1 MGNPILYIV
10 IPCYNEEAVLPLTS
24 GMFLKKIK
32 DLAAAGKISDKSR
45 ILFVNDGSKDKTW
58 DIIRSLAEADEHY
71 RGVCLSRNRGHQ
83 NALLAGLMTA
93 KDLADV
99 TISIDCDGQDDIN
112 AMDAMIDEYLAGM
125 DVVYGVRSK
134 RETDTWF
141 KRTTAEGFYKV
152 MKALGADVVFNH
164 ADYRLLSKRALE
176 GLAEFREVNLF
187 LRGLV
192 PLVGYRCSSVYY
204 ERAERIA
211 GESHY
216 PLKKMLAFAFDGI
229 TSLSVKPLR
238 LITLAGMLVSAVSF
252 VAIIVTLITKLVGFT
267 VTGWTSMICA
277 IYFLGGVQL
286 LAVLLCLHQAM
297 YLNHLLAV
305 DYQRSEQEA
314 AVVRTLGTELVRD
327 YGTDKPVV
335 LVGRYTLGENITRY
349 TTADPMQHP
358 LYRFFREHTS
368 WESGDTVKYVET
380 NCNSVLNWSVTAF
393 SEVDDVYGQAA
404 EHLFRYYGFALDM
417 THSAALHEQAQTYAD
432 AHDLP
437 GYPRAGAIVDCGD
450 YVLVNLQ

>member
-1 MGNPILYIV
+1 MANIKHRMQSTLHGLYQKGR
-10 IPCYNEEAVLPLTS
+10 
-24 GMFLKKIK
+24 GMKKKSDPTHQYIHS
-32 DLAAAGKISDKSR
+32 KIT
-45 ILFVNDGSKDKTW
+45 LQTY
-58 DIIRSLAEADEHY
+58 LAEVERY
-71 RGVCLSRNRGHQ
+71 
-83 NALLAGLMTA
+83 A
-93 KDLADV
+93 KWLKDQG
-99 TISIDCDGQDDIN
+99 IK
-112 AMDAMIDEYLAGM
+112 M
-125 DVVYGVRSK
+125 
-134 RETDTWF
+134 
-141 KRTTAEGFYKV
+141 
-152 MKALGADVVFNH
+152 
-164 ADYRLLSKRALE
+164 
-176 GLAEFREVNLF
+176 
-187 LRGLV
+187 
-192 PLVGYRCSSVYY
+192 RC
-204 ERAERIA
+204 
-211 GESHY
+211 
-216 PLKKMLAFAFDGI
+216 
-229 TSLSVKPLR
+229 
-238 LITLAGMLVSAVSF
+238 
-252 VAIIVTLITKLVGFT
+252 
-267 VTGWTSMICA
+267 
-277 IYFLGGVQL
+277 
-286 LAVLLCLHQAM
+286 
-297 YLNHLLAV
+297 
-305 DYQRSEQEA
+305 SEQEA

>member
-229 TSLSVKPLR
+229 TSLSVKPIR
-238 LITLAGMLVSAVSF
+238 LITGFGMLVSCISFIGVIWAV
-252 VAIIVTLITKLVGFT
+252 VAALLGHTVAGWASTISIVCF
-267 VTGWTSMICA
+267 M
-277 IYFLGGVQL
+277 GGIQ
-286 LAVLLCLHQAM
+286 LLCLGVIGEYIGKIYMETKA
-297 YLNHLLAV
+297 
-305 DYQRSEQEA
+305 R
-314 AVVRTLGTELVRD
+314 
-327 YGTDKPVV
+327 P
-335 LVGRYTLGENITRY
+335 RYIIGE
-349 TTADPMQHP
+349 TTFEEKA
-358 LYRFFREHTS
+358 
-368 WESGDTVKYVET
+368 
-380 NCNSVLNWSVTAF
+380 
-393 SEVDDVYGQAA
+393 
-404 EHLFRYYGFALDM
+404 
-417 THSAALHEQAQTYAD
+417 HE
-432 AHDLP
+432 
-437 GYPRAGAIVDCGD
+437 
-450 YVLVNLQ
+450 

>member
-229 TSLSVKPLR
+229 TSLSNKPIR
-238 LITLAGMLVSAVSF
+238 LITGAGIVVSLISFIGVIWAIVQAVLGSAVAGWAST
-252 VAIIVTLITKLVGFT
+252 ICIVCF
-267 VTGWTSMICA
+267 M
-277 IYFLGGVQL
+277 GGVQL
-286 LAVLLCLHQAM
+286 VCLGVIGEYVGKIYMETKARPR
-297 YLNHLLAV
+297 YII
-305 DYQRSEQEA
+305 SE
-314 AVVRTLGTELVRD
+314 RTWAPYER
-327 YGTDKPVV
+327 
-335 LVGRYTLGENITRY
+335 
-349 TTADPMQHP
+349 
-358 LYRFFREHTS
+358 
-368 WESGDTVKYVET
+368 KYH
-380 NCNSVLNWSVTAF
+380 
-393 SEVDDVYGQAA
+393 G
-404 EHLFRYYGFALDM
+404 
-417 THSAALHEQAQTYAD
+417 
-432 AHDLP
+432 
-437 GYPRAGAIVDCGD
+437 
-450 YVLVNLQ
+450 